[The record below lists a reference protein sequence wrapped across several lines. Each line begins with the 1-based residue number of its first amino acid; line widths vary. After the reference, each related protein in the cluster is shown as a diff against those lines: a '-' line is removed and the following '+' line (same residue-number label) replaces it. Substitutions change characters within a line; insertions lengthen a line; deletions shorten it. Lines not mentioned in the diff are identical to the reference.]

1 MGEEWKEWIKAIVS
15 AAVLAVIIMQFV
27 VPTSVSGSSMEP
39 SFSDRDYLL
48 VSRQAYAFDRTPKRG
63 DVVVFQSHL
72 KDDAGQEKKLIKRV
86 VALPGEMVSV
96 EDGKVY
102 INGEELQET
111 YTADGITDGVTYP
124 VRVPAGSYFCM
135 GDNRLNSTDSRD
147 LQVSFVSED
156 QIVGKVFFQLYPFH
170 EIGRIG
176 RDME

>member
-1 MGEEWKEWIKAIVS
+1 MGEEWKEWIKAVAS

-27 VPTSVSGSSMEP
+27 VPTAVSGSSMEP

-48 VSRQAYAFDRTPKRG
+48 VSRQAYVFDRAPQRG

-72 KDDAGQEKKLIKRV
+72 KDEEGREKKLIKRV
-86 VALPGEMVSV
+86 VALPGEIVSV
-96 EDGKVY
+96 ENGKVY
-102 INGEELQET
+102 INGEELEET
-111 YTADGITDGVTYP
+111 YTAEGITDGVTYP

-147 LQVSFVSED
+147 LQVSFVSEK
-156 QIVGKVFFQLYPFH
+156 QIVGKVFFQLYPFY
-170 EIGRIG
+170 EIGWIG